1 VILAAGSGTRFQSPV
16 PKLLAPVVQG
26 QGMLELLLR
35 SLLED
40 LQIPGDQLTVVV
52 GGRSAPA
59 LAVLVNQIA
68 PSMRLRRV
76 AGNGSSGPMRS
87 LAAALQ
93 DQPAPAARTWVL
105 HGDTHYPRALLQRL
119 LEEPIAHAP
128 VLLLE
133 PHATGSG
140 APEVGVQLNPSGH
153 VMALGA
159 DANQHWPWR
168 MLPAVGWSAGLT
180 KRILKAGIDP
190 LQQGWSQWQL
200 LNALLHDQ
208 PKPTIAAVTVRN
220 SGIFDVDTVPA
231 WTEARRRFQ
240 CPP

>member
-1 VILAAGSGTRFQSPV
+1 
-16 PKLLAPVVQG
+16 
-26 QGMLELLLR
+26 MLELLLR

-59 LAVLVNQIA
+59 LALLVNQIA
-68 PSMRLRRV
+68 PSIQLQRV
-76 AGNGSSGPMRS
+76 AGNGSSGPMHS
-87 LAAALQ
+87 LTAALR
-93 DQPAPAARTWVL
+93 DQPAPAAQTWVL

-140 APEVGVQLNPSGH
+140 PPEVGVQLDANGH
-153 VMALGA
+153 LMSLGA

-168 MLPAVGWSAGLT
+168 MLPAVGWPAGLS
-180 KRILKAGIDP
+180 KRILSTASDP

-208 PKPTIAAVTVRN
+208 PKPIIDAVTVRN
-220 SGIFDVDTVPA
+220 SGIFDVDTVPE
-231 WTEARRRFQ
+231 WKEARRRFH

>member
-16 PKLLAPVVQG
+16 PKLLAPVLQG
-26 QGMLELLLR
+26 KGMLELLLL

-40 LQIPGDQLTVVV
+40 LQIPGNQLTAVVA
-52 GGRSAPA
+52 GRSASA

-68 PSMRLRRV
+68 PSIRLRRV
-76 AGNGSSGPMRS
+76 AGNGSSGPMHS
-87 LAAALQ
+87 LAAALH

-105 HGDTHYPRALLQRL
+105 HGDTHYPPALLQRL

-128 VLLLE
+128 MLLLE

-140 APEVGVQLNPSGH
+140 APEVGVELDPSGH

-159 DANQHWPWR
+159 DGKQHWPLR
-168 MLPAVGWSAGLT
+168 MLPAVGWPAGLSR
-180 KRILKAGIDP
+180 RILEAGSDP

-208 PKPTIAAVTVRN
+208 PKHIIEAVTVRN